1 MSPIGAIVLC
11 SLVLVVGVWL
21 TASGWQQPRPRLDD
35 AMAHLRRRSDG
46 STAATRDPR
55 LRRDSGGPPL
65 GNIDANGGRGLPIVA
80 RVGEAARAS
89 GLPSRWTSSWDETLH
104 LVGRTTDVHLGILV
118 LSSLVAFVLPSLLLG
133 LLQLA
138 GVVSISLFVPAGI
151 SLLAA
156 IVTPLLIHTDTVA
169 RADEVRLDLRHQ
181 LGAFIDMVTMLLAGN
196 TGYEG
201 ALDQAARAGDG
212 LLFRQLRR
220 RMREVSTTGRSLVEA
235 LSLVAEE
242 YGIVEL
248 EQVAATATLSAQEG
262 APVAR
267 SLAAKCSTLRAT
279 LAADEEANARIR
291 NDKVTPPLV
300 GMALLFM
307 ALIIYPALNLN

>member
-1 MSPIGAIVLC
+1 ML
-11 SLVLVVGVWL
+11 LVSSGVFCVAVWL
-21 TASGWQQPRPRLDD
+21 VASGWRQPRPRLDD
-35 AMAHLRRRSDG
+35 ALR
-46 STAATRDPR
+46 R
-55 LRRDSGGPPL
+55 LRRAPTLRPVDGGRVDGGRVDGGTADGLPL
-65 GNIDANGGRGLPIVA
+65 GFADVGRRAGGA
-80 RVGEAARAS
+80 RVTA
-89 GLPSRWTSSWDETLH
+89 WTAGWEQPLH
-104 LVGRTTDVHLGILV
+104 LIGRPVDVHVGMLTAA
-118 LSSLVAFVLPSLLLG
+118 LVAGLIVPSLLVA

-138 GVVSISLFVPAGI
+138 GVISIGWFVPALA
-151 SLLAA
+151 SLVAA
-156 IVTPLLIHTDTVA
+156 AAAPTIVHADA
-169 RADEVRLDLRHQ
+169 MGRADGVRVDLRHQ

-220 RMREVSTTGRSLVEA
+220 RMREVGTTGRSLVEA
-235 LSLVAEE
+235 LSLVADE

-248 EQVAATATLSAQEG
+248 EQVAATATLSANEG

-267 SLAAKCSTLRAT
+267 SLAAKCATLRNT
-279 LAADEEANARIR
+279 LAADEEASARIR

-307 ALIIYPALNLN
+307 ALIIYPALYLN